1 MKVET
6 ININP
11 SYSDVLI
18 TYVRLYSKMN
28 NRGKKNIERDLRNFG
43 QCLDNYKK
51 ENKKWKTQS

>member
-28 NRGKKNIERDLRNFG
+28 NRGKKNIERDLINFG

-51 ENKKWKTQS
+51 ENKK